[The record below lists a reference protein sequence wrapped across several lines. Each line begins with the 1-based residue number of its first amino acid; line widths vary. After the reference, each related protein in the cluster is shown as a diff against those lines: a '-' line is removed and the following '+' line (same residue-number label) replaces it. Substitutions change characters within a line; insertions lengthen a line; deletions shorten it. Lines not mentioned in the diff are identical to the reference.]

1 MASRRPSP
9 FRVHPHSKY
18 PGEFATVTARQSSL
32 ASPDRSNVPLALQ
45 AHKSVIGCARRSEK
59 CASKLLQRI
68 PERVNSRF
76 RKVPR
81 NEARGTGG
89 EGAEGDGGGEGREVF
104 RVDRKTVVGARIV
117 TGPSLRMQYG
127 GLFAGRARGTVRAVG
142 RF

>member
-1 MASRRPSP
+1 MR
-9 FRVHPHSKY
+9 FK
-18 PGEFATVTARQSSL
+18 
-32 ASPDRSNVPLALQ
+32 ASPANSRARELALS
-45 AHKSVIGCARRSEK
+45 KSPSQRGARD
-59 CASKLLQRI
+59 
-68 PERVNSRF
+68 
-76 RKVPR
+76 
-81 NEARGTGG
+81 GGG